1 MTSRRRAA
9 LAAILILLSS
19 PLQGQGIPP
28 AQLPAVNAM
37 VAFIRRM
44 EGDARADA
52 VRRGFESGSI
62 RIAPVPDNDN
72 ADTNTD
78 TGVITLN
85 PGLIQQIHRADG
97 KQNFKA
103 VADWVATLKHE
114 EVHAQQST
122 PFVIGSNIRR
132 VLGAGC
138 PHEVAGWRA
147 GFQSYYD
154 WIQALRGQMGTGSQ
168 ADREATAAKL
178 RELIKG
184 FNEYRQNYPAAYGDL
199 RITGRDGV
207 PMDLAEAAQEVQG
220 IAKVVDTA
228 LDDADF
234 VVTTIPMVQSPK
246 KGETFTV
253 SANPRGGAF
262 DTRAATNRES
272 LYTYAWYADGAAL
285 GQTGRAIARKA
296 TRSEVLTVM
305 VTDRHGRKRSGSC
318 KVTVQEEP
326 PPPVPPPTK
335 AAPAK
340 APAKP
345 APPPAGTSG
354 RKLHAPPDAM
364 FDNNPA
370 PAASKKA
377 LESQLNALR
386 ARHRELKAQL
396 DRSGGH
402 DAATSREMT
411 EVYREYMALKKR
423 YDAMK

>member
-1 MTSRRRAA
+1 MRPSRHAA
-9 LAAILILLSS
+9 LTACLALL
-19 PLQGQGIPP
+19 PGLLRAQGIPP

-52 VRRGFESGSI
+52 IRRGFESGSI

-78 TGVITLN
+78 TQVITLN

-122 PFVIGSNIRR
+122 TFVIGSNIRR

-184 FNEYRQNYPAAYGDL
+184 FNEYRQNYPAAYGDM

-220 IAKVVDTA
+220 IGKTVDTA

-262 DTRAATNRES
+262 DTRSAPNRES

-305 VTDRHGRKRSGSC
+305 VTDRTGPKPSGNRKG
-318 KVTVQEEP
+318 TVKEEP
-326 PPPVPPPTK
+326 PPHRPP
-335 AAPAK
+335 A
-340 APAKP
+340 AKP
-345 APPPAGTSG
+345 QTKSAPPPAGSSG

-402 DAATSREMT
+402 DAATSQEMT